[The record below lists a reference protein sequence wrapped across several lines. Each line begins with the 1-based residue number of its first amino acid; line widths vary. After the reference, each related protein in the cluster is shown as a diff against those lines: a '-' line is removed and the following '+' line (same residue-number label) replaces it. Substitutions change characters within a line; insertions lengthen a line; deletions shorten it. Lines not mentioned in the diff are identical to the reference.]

1 MREYSGIIIN
11 WEDGQPYYASD
22 ILLIVVICEHVCV
35 LITVMYCFIPCNN
48 YYYTEMVYNDPNAIE
63 VYIFDHMT
71 GQLTRIENLVDDS
84 YITIHYNDKQQP
96 VSFNHSNGDTM
107 TITYTDSGLLNFADI
122 TDQEGNVKQ
131 SR

>member
-1 MREYSGIIIN
+1 
-11 WEDGQPYYASD
+11 
-22 ILLIVVICEHVCV
+22 
-35 LITVMYCFIPCNN
+35 MYCFIPCNN
-48 YYYTEMVYNDPNAIE
+48 HYYTEMVYNDPNAIE

-122 TDQEGNVKQ
+122 TDQEGNIKQ